1 MLSEISLASFAHVG
15 IPLVKII
22 HYLPETRI
30 ANVLS
35 VRMERVK
42 NQTISERV
50 FCFCP
55 TLVQSFLAKNRLSQL
70 PAKQNNTWYLLEN
83 HGLFSLLWQLGSFR
97 ITCLTVKRAKIIPC
111 FDPRQ
116 RAARW
121 PTPTAGIAS
130 QQLVVPLTCFVT
142 GVRCNI
148 SVLYTEKSWNFNISH
163 KRS

>member
-35 VRMERVK
+35 VRMERIK

-111 FDPRQ
+111 FDHRQ
-116 RAARW
+116 RVAQW
-121 PTPTAGIAS
+121 PTPTAAIAS